1 MELNRG
7 QTLGLNLDMHIVL
20 DAGAGT
26 GKTATIVQRVLE
38 HYLSEDQRA
47 TRLLPPGPR
56 EVDFSGGLLQSA
68 SKDREDM
75 VMWRGLLPTEV
86 VVLTFTVKAAEEMRD
101 RMRTELSRL

>member
-7 QTLGLNLDMHIVL
+7 QVLGLNLDMHVVL

-26 GKTATIVQRVLE
+26 GKTACIIQRILE

-56 EVDFSGGLLQSA
+56 EVDLGGGFLQTPA
-68 SKDREDM
+68 SQREDLRE
-75 VMWRGLLPTEV
+75 WRGLLPTEV
-86 VVLTFTVKAAEEMRD
+86 VC
-101 RMRTELSRL
+101 

>member
-26 GKTATIVQRVLE
+26 GKTACIVQRVLE
-38 HYLSEDQRA
+38 HFLSEDQRA

-56 EVDFSGGLLQSA
+56 DVDLGGGLLKPAKSE
-68 SKDREDM
+68 REDLREC
-75 VMWRGLLPTEV
+75 RGLLPTEV
-86 VVLTFTVKAAEEMRD
+86 VFLP
-101 RMRTELSRL
+101 LQ